1 MNVSDLFTVQNL
13 IVGVVV
19 VCAFRILVRDA
30 IHFYYCRRAKRL
42 QKPVCRCWDC
52 AHKCELYKL
61 PK

>member
-1 MNVSDLFTVQNL
+1 MQFSDMFSLQNILVFSATVFIWSALVSDS
-13 IVGVVV
+13 
-19 VCAFRILVRDA
+19 

-52 AHKCELYKL
+52 ALKCELYKL